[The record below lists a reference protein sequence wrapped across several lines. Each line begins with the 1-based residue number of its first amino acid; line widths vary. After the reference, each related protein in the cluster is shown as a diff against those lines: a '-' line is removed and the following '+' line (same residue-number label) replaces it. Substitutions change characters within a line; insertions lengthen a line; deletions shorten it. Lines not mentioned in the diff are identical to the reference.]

1 MIRLQDIQTLWQYIQ
16 QQQRQIDSLT
26 KKVQALQ
33 QEIVE
38 LKKRPPVSVD
48 KIEYSFDQLKVETL
62 AGTLNIGL
70 SPSELSGIKDYAV
83 NVKGQ
88 NPPDHQQLLP
98 QLLDASN
105 RFIDENLHRLIETY
119 EGQLQRSIA
128 PEMKEH
134 IKRDLTKQLPERI
147 GFYLNQCKEEP
158 PEVVKEKILAKIKA
172 DIEQALAVFISKIP
186 EME

>member
-1 MIRLQDIQTLWQYIQ
+1 MIQLQDIQNLWQYIQ
-16 QQQRQIDSLT
+16 QQQRQIDALT
-26 KKVQALQ
+26 KKVQKLQ
-33 QEIVE
+33 QEMVE
-38 LKKRPPVSVD
+38 VKKRPPVSVD

-88 NPPDHQQLLP
+88 SVPSGQQLLP
-98 QLLDASN
+98 QLLHSSN
-105 RFIDENLHRLIETY
+105 RFIDENLDQLIETY
-119 EGQLQRSIA
+119 EGQLQRSIN
-128 PEMKEH
+128 PEIKEH
-134 IKRDLTKQLPERI
+134 MKQDLTKQLPERI

-158 PEVVKEKILAKIKA
+158 PEIVEEKVLEKIKE
-172 DIEQALAVFISKIP
+172 DIQQALLSFISKIP

>member
-1 MIRLQDIQTLWQYIQ
+1 MIRSQDIQNLWQYVQ
-16 QQQRQIDSLT
+16 QQQQQIHALA
-26 KKVQALQ
+26 KKVQTLQ

-88 NPPDHQQLLP
+88 SSSDHQSLLP

-105 RFIDENLHRLIETY
+105 RFIAENLHRLIETY
-119 EGQLQRSIA
+119 EGQLHRSVN

-134 IKRDLTKQLPERI
+134 IERDLTKQLPERI

-158 PEVVKEKILAKIKA
+158 PEVVKEKVLAKIKA
-172 DIEQALAVFISKIP
+172 DIEQAIAIFISKIP